1 MVARTALMDFLANK
15 IAPFGEKVAAQ
26 RHLKALRE
34 GVLMAMPLVLVGSI
48 FTLIGS
54 FPIEAWTTWLNK
66 HGELDVLLN
75 TMANN
80 TFGLI
85 SLATAFGI
93 AYSLAK
99 SYDTDGP
106 SAGIIAIGAFL
117 LVTPPLKTD
126 DGFGIPYGLMGG
138 KGLFTAIVVAMITA
152 EIYRQFI
159 QRDFTIKM
167 PKGVPDA
174 VGRSFAALIPGA
186 VIIILFAA
194 VMKVLQ
200 VTGVGSLNNLLAL
213 IIGTPLGLIGG
224 TLGGTFVAVLLNSV
238 FWFCGVNGGQVV
250 GSVMNPIWLQQADAN
265 RLALQAGQDLPNIIT
280 APFMDLFVYI
290 GGGGATIGLALCL
303 MFLSRS
309 REYKTLGRVSGI
321 PALFHITTPIL
332 FVFPTVLNPI
342 MFVPFVLTPIVNA
355 VVTYLSMATGLVPYT
370 TGVALPWTTP
380 PIIGGFLATGSW
392 QGAVLQAVL
401 VVISFLIY
409 LPFFKAADAAHVKAE
424 AAGVQA
430 SEAADEVAELKEVAE
445 HSEERHEHRDKAE
458 GAAAPQ
464 DASPSPAEPSKRTT
478 HRQ

>member
-200 VTGVGSLNNLLAL
+200 SPASAAST
-213 IIGTPLGLIGG
+213 T
-224 TLGGTFVAVLLNSV
+224 
-238 FWFCGVNGGQVV
+238 C
-250 GSVMNPIWLQQADAN
+250 
-265 RLALQAGQDLPNIIT
+265 
-280 APFMDLFVYI
+280 
-290 GGGGATIGLALCL
+290 
-303 MFLSRS
+303 SRS
-309 REYKTLGRVSGI
+309 SSARRS
-321 PALFHITTPIL
+321 A
-332 FVFPTVLNPI
+332 
-342 MFVPFVLTPIVNA
+342 
-355 VVTYLSMATGLVPYT
+355 
-370 TGVALPWTTP
+370 
-380 PIIGGFLATGSW
+380 
-392 QGAVLQAVL
+392 
-401 VVISFLIY
+401 
-409 LPFFKAADAAHVKAE
+409 
-424 AAGVQA
+424 
-430 SEAADEVAELKEVAE
+430 
-445 HSEERHEHRDKAE
+445 
-458 GAAAPQ
+458 
-464 DASPSPAEPSKRTT
+464 
-478 HRQ
+478 